1 MAVIGWITVVLVVLV
16 VLIAAAVLLRSIPD
30 IRRYSRIRKM

>member
-1 MAVIGWITVVLVVLV
+1 MAVIGWIAL
-16 VLIAAAVLLRSIPD
+16 VLIALAVIVGVAVLLRSIPD

>member
-1 MAVIGWITVVLVVLV
+1 MAVIGWITLVLVALV
-16 VLIAAAVLLRSIPD
+16 VLIAVAVLLRSIPD

>member
-1 MAVIGWITVVLVVLV
+1 MAVIGWITVVLVAVV